1 MIHPIKISSTFADET
16 RFSIYEFMLQQKQF
30 LSVQDIAD
38 QFKIHSNVAR
48 LHLTKLAEI
57 GAISS
62 EHLKTGKGGRPGRV
76 YKAKQEGINL
86 SIPRRDTSSLIKWSL
101 ELIRELGEAAL
112 SKAQE
117 ISYRDGKQS
126 MLEQLNSVK
135 RKSPLT
141 FDEKL
146 AMITKSATLIG
157 YIPEVIE
164 HNQSKSIIF
173 SLFNCPFQEQISNYG
188 EIVCQLHESYLYG
201 QVDTLFDRHEIT
213 KMESMVSDCDFC
225 KYKISVHN

>member
-126 MLEQLNSVK
+126 MLEQMNSLK
-135 RKSPLT
+135 RKSPFT

-146 AMITKSATLIG
+146 AMLTKSATLIG

-164 HNQSKSIIF
+164 HHQSKSIIF

-201 QVDTLFDRHEIT
+201 QVDTLFERHEIT
-213 KMESMVSDCDFC
+213 KIESMVSDCDFC
-225 KYKISVHN
+225 KYIISVHN

>member
-30 LSVQDIAD
+30 LSVQEIAE

-86 SIPRRDTSSLIKWSL
+86 SIPRRDQSSLIKWSL
-101 ELIRELGEAAL
+101 ELIHELGEAAI

-126 MLEQLNSVK
+126 MLEQMNSLK

-146 AMITKSATLIG
+146 AMLTKSATLIG
-157 YIPEVIE
+157 YIPEVVE
-164 HNQSKSIIF
+164 HQQSKTIIF
-173 SLFNCPFQEQISNYG
+173 SLFNCPFQEQVTNYG

-201 QVDTLFDRHEIT
+201 QVDTLFNQNEIT
-213 KMESMVSDCDFC
+213 KMESMVSDCDYC
-225 KYKISVHN
+225 KYKISVNN

>member
-1 MIHPIKISSTFADET
+1 MIHPIKISSTLADET
-16 RFSIYEFMLQQKQF
+16 RFSIYEYMLQQKQF
-30 LSVQDIAD
+30 LSVQDIAH

-62 EHLKTGKGGRPGRV
+62 ENLKTGKGGRPGRV
-76 YKAKQEGINL
+76 YKAKPEGINL
-86 SIPRRDTSSLIKWSL
+86 SFPRRDPSSLIKWSL
-101 ELIRELGEAAL
+101 ELICELGEVAL
-112 SKAQE
+112 NKAQE

-126 MLEQLNSVK
+126 MLEQMNSVK

-146 AMITKSATLIG
+146 ALLTNSATLIG

-164 HNQSKSIIF
+164 QHQTRSLIF
-173 SLFNCPFQEQISNYG
+173 SIFNCPFQEQVTNYG

-201 QVDTLFDRHEIT
+201 QVDTLFDQHEIT
-213 KMESMVSDCDFC
+213 KVESMVSDCEFC
-225 KYKISVHN
+225 KYKIAVHN

>member
-16 RFSIYEFMLQQKQF
+16 RFAIYEFMLQQKQF

-117 ISYRDGKQS
+117 ISYRDGRQS
-126 MLEQLNSVK
+126 MLELMKSIR
-135 RKSPLT
+135 RKSPLS

-146 AMITKSATLIG
+146 AMLTKSATLIG

-173 SLFNCPFQEQISNYG
+173 SLYNCPFQEQISNYG

-201 QVDTLFDRHEIT
+201 QVDALFDRHEIS

>member
-57 GAISS
+57 GVISS
-62 EHLKTGKGGRPGRV
+62 EHFKTGKGGRPGRV

-101 ELIRELGEAAL
+101 ELILELGEAAL

-126 MLEQLNSVK
+126 MLEQMNSLK
-135 RKSPLT
+135 RKSPFT

-146 AMITKSATLIG
+146 AMLTKSATLIG
-157 YIPEVIE
+157 YIPKVIE

-201 QVDTLFDRHEIT
+201 QVDALFGRHEIT

-225 KYKISVHN
+225 KYKISLHN

>member
-30 LSVQDIAD
+30 LSVQDIAE

-101 ELIRELGEAAL
+101 ELIQELGEAAL

-126 MLEQLNSVK
+126 MLEQMKSIK
-135 RKSPLT
+135 RKSPFT

-164 HNQSKSIIF
+164 HDQSKTIIF

-201 QVDTLFDRHEIT
+201 QVDVLFDRHEVK
-213 KMESMVSDCDFC
+213 KMESMVNDCDFC